1 VSSLRALSEA
11 IAARDP
17 YTRWHS
23 DRVAVLA
30 HAVADRLG
38 CDQRRLRVL
47 RVGGALHDIGKLAV
61 AEAIL
66 AKPGPLTDAEL
77 AEVRAHPEVG
87 ARIVAR
93 VPALRP
99 ALPGVLYHHE
109 RWDGLGYPSRRRGHE
124 IPLEAR
130 ILAVADS
137 FDAMTSNR
145 PYRRALPREQ
155 ALAEVDRCAGTQFD
169 PEVAMAFLDVLESGV
184 LAVAAGPR
192 STGWTRPRASSSPA
206 RSPRR

>member
-1 VSSLRALSEA
+1 MSSLRALSEA

-130 ILAVADS
+130 ILAVADAYE
-137 FDAMTSNR
+137 AMIADR
-145 PYRRALPREQ
+145 PYRAGMSDADARAEL
-155 ALAEVDRCAGTQFD
+155 LRCAGTQFD
-169 PEVAMAFLDVLESGV
+169 PEVVEAFLSARTGV
-184 LAVAAGPR
+184 EALAAGEPDA
-192 STGWTRPRASSSPA
+192 PRARA
-206 RSPRR
+206 AAA